1 MEFIFRDA
9 KQFTGLEHCQSRSEN
24 KLSFHFNATL
34 SAVSVGKGIL
44 RTGASKSE
52 SMPLSIQNIKTELQN
67 RKMLNL
73 IFSIYGFDQSLIKL
87 NPKYIEVLNKGK
99 IAA

>member
-9 KQFTGLEHCQSRSEN
+9 RQFTGLEHCQARSEN

-34 SAVSVGKGIL
+34 SAISIGKAIL
-44 RTGASKSE
+44 RSGVSKVE
-52 SMPLSIQNIKTELQN
+52 YIPLSIQNIKTELQN
-67 RKMLNL
+67 RKMLIL
-73 IFSIYGFDQSLIKL
+73 IFSIYGFDQSLIKMD
-87 NPKYIEVLNKGK
+87 PKYYEVLDNGK